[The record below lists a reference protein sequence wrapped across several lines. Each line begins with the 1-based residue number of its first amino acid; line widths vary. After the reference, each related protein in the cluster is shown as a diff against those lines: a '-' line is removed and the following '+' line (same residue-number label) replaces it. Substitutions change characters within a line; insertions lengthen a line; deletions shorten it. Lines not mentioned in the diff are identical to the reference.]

1 MQVGVSCIRGR
12 ISHQDCRTCAQD
24 PLHPCMLPPDLLE
37 LMRVDYGDPD
47 REPDPDAF
55 TPSRLQ
61 GCLRASVLHGTNDW
75 YVDVKHA
82 YPMTRGHMVHALM
95 ERADYPG
102 VVATLREQRLTTVV
116 DTKYGPQRFTG
127 KPDVVVITSVER
139 GDQPEFTYHAKVI
152 DYKSKNEI
160 GHDLTQA
167 QREHEV
173 QVNLYAWLVGKSL
186 LPYVTQEA
194 DARSV
199 VVVDE
204 VEIVYCDMKKV
215 RRFTSAG
222 PLLTE
227 GKMLTR
233 RPPTYAPLS
242 LAPLD
247 LKDPEWC
254 EHYVKRRIEWMIAA
268 KGNLPPVLGPDD
280 AWKCPRC
287 PVREACA
294 VQARLR
300 GEPEPAV

>member
-1 MQVGVSCIRGR
+1 MRGR
-12 ISHQDCRTCAQD
+12 ISHQDCRACAQD
-24 PLHPCMLPPDLLE
+24 PLHPCMLPADLLE
-37 LMRVDYGDPD
+37 LMRVDYGDED

-61 GCLRASVLHGTNDW
+61 GCLRAAVLHGTNDW
-75 YVDVKHA
+75 YVDIKHA
-82 YPMTRGHMVHALM
+82 YPLTRGHMVHALM
-95 ERADYPG
+95 EGSTYPG
-102 VVATLREQRLTTVV
+102 VFLSLREQRLSTVV

-127 KPDVVVITSVER
+127 KPDLVVITSVEHTLR
-139 GDQPEFTYHAKVI
+139 GDIYHAKVV

-167 QREHEV
+167 QREHEI
-173 QVNLYAWLVGKSL
+173 QINLYAWLVGKSL
-186 LPYVTQEA
+186 LPHVTQE
-194 DARSV
+194 DSARPSV

-222 PLLTE
+222 PLSTD

-233 RPPTYAPLS
+233 RPPTYAPLA
-242 LAPLD
+242 LAPLE

-254 EHYVKRRIEWMIAA
+254 EHYIKRRVEWMIAA
-268 KGNLPPVLGPDD
+268 KETLPPVLGPDD

-287 PVREACA
+287 PVRDVCAREAR
-294 VQARLR
+294 QR
-300 GEPEPAV
+300 GEPEPAM